1 MINKSPLIISIMGP
15 TASGKS
21 KAAIALAQ
29 YLPIEIVSVD
39 SAQIYTHMD
48 IGTAK
53 PDAAI
58 QQQIPHHLIDLIDPT
73 AHYSAAQFCVETC
86 QAVRQIIQ
94 RNHIPVLVGGTLMYF
109 NALIEGLSAL
119 PEADPQLRAEI
130 DESAAK
136 LGWSTMH
143 QKLAALDPISAAR
156 IKQNDSQRIQ
166 RALEVCYLTQKPM
179 STILQQPKTPNP
191 LFKNMINIA
200 LIPSERS
207 MLHHRI
213 AQRFDNMLER
223 GLIDEVKM
231 IRDRYA
237 VDINMPSMRCVGYRQ
252 VYQYLNQEINES
264 EMRAMSHAAT
274 RQLAK
279 RQLTWLRSLEKKM
292 TIQTFD
298 CLAENT
304 PDKIYAFLQQNQI
317 LTDFQ

>member
-1 MINKSPLIISIMGP
+1 MTNNAPPIISIMGP

-21 KAAIALAQ
+21 NAAIALAQ
-29 YLPIEIVSVD
+29 YLPIEIISVD
-39 SAQIYTHMD
+39 SAQIYTDMD

-53 PDAAI
+53 PDIAI
-58 QQQIPHHLIDLIDPT
+58 QKQIPHHLINLIDPT
-73 AHYSAAQFCVETC
+73 AHYSAAQFCEATC
-86 QAVRQIIQ
+86 QATQKIMQ
-94 RNHIPVLVGGTLMYF
+94 RGHIPVLVGGTLMYF

-119 PEADPQLRAEI
+119 PNADPQLRAEI

-136 LGWSTMH
+136 LGWPTMH

-179 STILQQPKTPNP
+179 SVILQQPKTPNP

-213 AQRFDNMLER
+213 AQRFDNMLDQ

-252 VYQYLNQEINES
+252 VYQYLNEEINEP
-264 EMRAMSHAAT
+264 EMCAMSHAAT